1 MIEAGKSIQCSFEAF
16 PSLPQVKR
24 IKVADEMTVY
34 ETSIWIWTFGYLR
47 GWRDAHAYGKSF
59 RDNEIAGNMLPELSL
74 SMLEH
79 LGIQNPNHR
88 VAVKQ
93 EIDVLFPKRK
103 KNQCRVSTGMRPREV
118 RHGSAISMNEMTA
131 TTSSTNITASEDD
144 MGESVFSTSAGS
156 SVEGQLESMV
166 TRSRCL
172 VLTLSS
178 EQSLQVGE
186 RDHLKSIFAKFNYNI
201 EVRPGEK
208 PNSYILIFDDE
219 QMALKAHAQS
229 DEIGYKLVKYRDKR
243 PRR

>member
-24 IKVADEMTVY
+24 IKVSDEMTVY

-47 GWRDAHAYGKSF
+47 GWRDAHVYGKSF
-59 RDNEIAGNMLPELSL
+59 WLNEIAGNMVPELSL

-79 LGIQNPNHR
+79 LGIQNPNQR
-88 VAVKQ
+88 VAIKQ
-93 EIDVLFPKRK
+93 EIDFLFPKRK
-103 KNQCRVSTGMRPREV
+103 WNQCRVSTGMRPREES
-118 RHGSAISMNEMTA
+118 HGSAISIEEMTA
-131 TTSSTNITASEDD
+131 TTSSTEITASV
-144 MGESVFSTSAGS
+144 ESDFSTSAGS

-166 TRSRCL
+166 SRSRCL

-178 EQSLQVGE
+178 EQRHQVGE

-201 EVRPGEK
+201 ELRPGEK

-219 QMALKAHAQS
+219 QMALKANAQS
-229 DEIGYKLVKYRDKR
+229 DDIGYKLVKYR
-243 PRR
+243 